1 MDTTVATEVVQPQQT
16 DATPSSGLT
25 PEQQVVEQQARDR
38 YNKSINP
45 EVDVDPTAVPEG
57 YNTDGTPI
65 EEEVVNWETKYQELE
80 IQHQLATNP
89 NLYQTESGVYDATD
103 IINDFKA
110 TGVLSN
116 EYRQELLS
124 TGLTNEQIDEA
135 VAKLG
140 GTVKEPSAKPK
151 DDAQQA
157 GSFNVK
163 KFEAEYANT
172 GKLSEAS
179 YNELSKLGFSKR
191 DVDIYV
197 NGQKEIA
204 RNFTNT
210 LYEKVGGEQAYSELV
225 QWSASN
231 LDKATIERYNEAVS
245 SNDRDAILSL
255 VEYAR
260 FKKEGT
266 TATNTKPNRISG
278 DSSDVPAFAPFKDK
292 TEWQRATSNK
302 NYGKDIKYTNMVDNR
317 YLVAR
322 RQGLI

>member
-1 MDTTVATEVVQPQQT
+1 MENNTVVTENTQP
-16 DATPSSGLT
+16 SEVGSGLT
-25 PEQQVVEQQARDR
+25 TEQLQEEQVARER
-38 YNKSINP
+38 YQKSINP
-45 EVDVDPTAVPEG
+45 DADTSTVPEG
-57 YNTDGTPI
+57 YNPDGTPI
-65 EEEVVNWETKYQELE
+65 EEKEVNWETKYQELE
-80 IQHQLATNP
+80 LQHQLATNP
-89 NLYQTESGVYDATD
+89 NLYQTDSGVYDATD

-124 TGLTNEQIDEA
+124 TGLTNAQIDEA
-135 VAKLG
+135 VAKFG
-140 GTVKEPSAKPK
+140 GTPSTK
-151 DDAQQA
+151 DDTQQT
-157 GSFNVK
+157 GSFNVR
-163 KFEAEYANT
+163 KFEAEYATT

-179 YNELSKLGFSKR
+179 YNELAKLGFSKR

-210 LYEKVGGEQAYSELV
+210 LYEKVGGEQAYAELV

-245 SNDRDAILSL
+245 NNDRETIMSL
-255 VEYAR
+255 VEFAK

-266 TATNTKPNRISG
+266 TTNTKPNRISG

>member
-1 MDTTVATEVVQPQQT
+1 MENNTVVTENTQP
-16 DATPSSGLT
+16 AEGSLGLT
-25 PEQQVVEQQARDR
+25 TEQLQEEQNARER
-38 YNKSINP
+38 YQKSVNP
-45 EVDVDPTAVPEG
+45 DADTSSNVPEG
-57 YNTDGTPI
+57 YNPDGTPI
-65 EEEVVNWETKYQELE
+65 EEQEVNWETKYQELE

-89 NLYQTESGVYDATD
+89 NLYQTDSGVYDATD

-135 VAKLG
+135 VAKFG
-140 GTVKEPSAKPK
+140 GTVKEPSTKSK
-151 DDAQQA
+151 DDGTQQT

-163 KFEAEYANT
+163 KFEAEYATT
-172 GKLSEAS
+172 GRLSEES
-179 YNELSKLGFSKR
+179 YSELSKLGFSKR

-225 QWSASN
+225 QWSANN

-278 DSSDVPAFAPFKDK
+278 DSSDVTAFAPFKDK

>member
-1 MDTTVATEVVQPQQT
+1 MENNTVVTENIQP
-16 DATPSSGLT
+16 AEVGSGLT
-25 PEQQVVEQQARDR
+25 TEQLQEEQVARER
-38 YNKSINP
+38 YQKSINP
-45 EVDVDPTAVPEG
+45 DADTSTVPEG
-57 YNTDGTPI
+57 YNPDGTPI
-65 EEEVVNWETKYQELE
+65 EKEDVNWETKYQELE
-80 IQHQLATNP
+80 LQHQLATNP
-89 NLYQTESGVYDATD
+89 NLYQTDSGVYDATD

-110 TGVLSN
+110 TGVLSD

-135 VAKLG
+135 VAKFG
-140 GTVKEPSAKPK
+140 GTVKEPSTKPK
-151 DDAQQA
+151 DDTQQT

-172 GKLSEAS
+172 GRLSEES

-225 QWSASN
+225 QWSANN

-245 SNDRDAILSL
+245 SNDRDTILSL

>member
-1 MDTTVATEVVQPQQT
+1 MENNTVVTENTQP
-16 DATPSSGLT
+16 AEVGSGLT
-25 PEQQVVEQQARDR
+25 TEQLQEEQNARER
-38 YNKSINP
+38 YQKSVNP
-45 EVDVDPTAVPEG
+45 DADTSTVPEG
-57 YNTDGTPI
+57 YNPDGTPI
-65 EEEVVNWETKYQELE
+65 EEKEVNWETKYQELE

-89 NLYQTESGVYDATD
+89 NLYQTDSGVYDATD

-135 VAKLG
+135 VAKFG
-140 GTVKEPSAKPK
+140 GTVKESSAKSK
-151 DDAQQA
+151 DDTQQT
-157 GSFNVK
+157 GSFNVR
-163 KFEAEYANT
+163 KFEAEYATT

-210 LYEKVGGEQAYSELV
+210 LYEKVGGEQAYAELV

-266 TATNTKPNRISG
+266 TATNNKPNRISG

>member
-1 MDTTVATEVVQPQQT
+1 MENNTVVTENTQP
-16 DATPSSGLT
+16 SEVGSGLT
-25 PEQQVVEQQARDR
+25 TEQLQEEQVARER
-38 YNKSINP
+38 YQKSINP
-45 EVDVDPTAVPEG
+45 DADTSTVPEG
-57 YNTDGTPI
+57 YNPDGTPI
-65 EEEVVNWETKYQELE
+65 EEKEVNWETKYQELE
-80 IQHQLATNP
+80 LQHQLATNP
-89 NLYQTESGVYDATD
+89 NLYQTDSGIYDATD

-124 TGLTNEQIDEA
+124 TGLTNAQIDEA
-135 VAKLG
+135 VAKFG
-140 GTVKEPSAKPK
+140 GTPSTK
-151 DDAQQA
+151 DDTQQT
-157 GSFNVK
+157 GSFNVR
-163 KFEAEYANT
+163 KFEAEYATT

-179 YNELSKLGFSKR
+179 YNELAKLGFSKR

-210 LYEKVGGEQAYSELV
+210 LYEKVGGEQAYAELV

-245 SNDRDAILSL
+245 NNDRETIMSL
-255 VEYAR
+255 VEFAK

-266 TATNTKPNRISG
+266 TTNTKPNRISG

>member
-1 MDTTVATEVVQPQQT
+1 MENNTVVTENVQP
-16 DATPSSGLT
+16 AEVGSGLT
-25 PEQQVVEQQARDR
+25 TEQLQEEQNARER
-38 YNKSINP
+38 YQKSINP
-45 EVDVDPTAVPEG
+45 NADTSTVPEG
-57 YNTDGTPI
+57 FNPDGTPI
-65 EEEVVNWETKYQELE
+65 EEKEVNWETKYQELE

-89 NLYQTESGVYDATD
+89 NLYQTESGIYDATD

-135 VAKLG
+135 VAKFG
-140 GTVKEPSAKPK
+140 GTPSTKPK
-151 DDAQQA
+151 EDTQQA

-163 KFEAEYANT
+163 KFEAEYATT
-172 GKLSEAS
+172 GKLSEES
-179 YNELSKLGFSKR
+179 YNELAKLGFSKR

-210 LYEKVGGEQAYSELV
+210 LYEKVGGEQAYAELV

-255 VEYAR
+255 VEYAK

-266 TATNTKPNRISG
+266 TTNTKPNRISG

-292 TEWQRATSNK
+292 TEWQRATANK
-302 NYGKDIKYTNMVDNR
+302 NYGKDVKYTNMVDNR

>member
-1 MDTTVATEVVQPQQT
+1 MENNTVVTENTQP
-16 DATPSSGLT
+16 SEVGSGLT
-25 PEQQVVEQQARDR
+25 TEQLQEEQVARER
-38 YNKSINP
+38 YQKSINP
-45 EVDVDPTAVPEG
+45 DADTSTVPEG
-57 YNTDGTPI
+57 YNPDGTPI
-65 EEEVVNWETKYQELE
+65 EEKEVNWETKYQELKL
-80 IQHQLATNP
+80 QHQLATNP
-89 NLYQTESGVYDATD
+89 NLYQTDSGVYDATD

-124 TGLTNEQIDEA
+124 TGLTNAQIDEA
-135 VAKLG
+135 VAKFG
-140 GTVKEPSAKPK
+140 GTPSTK
-151 DDAQQA
+151 DDTQQT
-157 GSFNVK
+157 GSFNVR
-163 KFEAEYANT
+163 KFEAEYATT

-179 YNELSKLGFSKR
+179 YNELAKLGFSKR

-210 LYEKVGGEQAYSELV
+210 LYEKVGGEQAYAELV

-245 SNDRDAILSL
+245 NNDRETIMSL
-255 VEYAR
+255 VEFAK

-266 TATNTKPNRISG
+266 TTNTKPNRISG

>member
-1 MDTTVATEVVQPQQT
+1 MENNTVVTENVQP
-16 DATPSSGLT
+16 AEVGSGLT
-25 PEQQVVEQQARDR
+25 TEQLQEEQNARER
-38 YNKSINP
+38 YQKSINP
-45 EVDVDPTAVPEG
+45 NADTSTVPEG
-57 YNTDGTPI
+57 FNPDGTPI
-65 EEEVVNWETKYQELE
+65 EEKEVNWETKYQELE

-89 NLYQTESGVYDATD
+89 NLYQTESGIYDATD

-135 VAKLG
+135 VAKFG
-140 GTVKEPSAKPK
+140 GTPSTKPK
-151 DDAQQA
+151 EDTQQA

-163 KFEAEYANT
+163 KFEAEYATT
-172 GKLSEAS
+172 GKLSEES
-179 YNELSKLGFSKR
+179 YNELAKLGFSKR

-210 LYEKVGGEQAYSELV
+210 LYEKVGGEQAYAELV

-245 SNDRDAILSL
+245 NNDRETIMSL
-255 VEYAR
+255 VEFAK

-266 TATNTKPNRISG
+266 TTNTKPNRISG

-292 TEWQRATSNK
+292 TEWQRATANK
-302 NYGKDIKYTNMVDNR
+302 NYGKDVKYTNMVDNR

>member
-1 MDTTVATEVVQPQQT
+1 MENNTVVTENTQP
-16 DATPSSGLT
+16 SEVGSGLT
-25 PEQQVVEQQARDR
+25 TEQLQEEQVARER
-38 YNKSINP
+38 YQKSINP
-45 EVDVDPTAVPEG
+45 DADTSTVPEG
-57 YNTDGTPI
+57 YNPDGTPI
-65 EEEVVNWETKYQELE
+65 EEQEVNWETKYQELE

-89 NLYQTESGVYDATD
+89 NLYQTDSGVYDATD

-135 VAKLG
+135 VAKFG
-140 GTVKEPSAKPK
+140 GTIKEPSTKSK
-151 DDAQQA
+151 DDVQQA
-157 GSFNVK
+157 GNFNVR
-163 KFEAEYANT
+163 KFEAEYATT
-172 GKLSEAS
+172 GRLSEES
-179 YNELSKLGFSKR
+179 YSELSKLGFSKR

-225 QWSASN
+225 QWSATN

>member
-1 MDTTVATEVVQPQQT
+1 MENNTVVTENTQPVE
-16 DATPSSGLT
+16 SGSGLT
-25 PEQQVVEQQARDR
+25 TEQLQEEQNARER
-38 YNKSINP
+38 YQKSVNP
-45 EVDVDPTAVPEG
+45 DADTSSNVPEG
-57 YNTDGTPI
+57 YNPDGTPI
-65 EEEVVNWETKYQELE
+65 EEKEVNWETKYQELE

-89 NLYQTESGVYDATD
+89 NLYQTDSGVYDATD

-135 VAKLG
+135 VAKFG
-140 GTVKEPSAKPK
+140 GTVKEPSIKSK
-151 DDAQQA
+151 EDTQQA

-163 KFEAEYANT
+163 KFEAEYATT
-172 GKLSEAS
+172 GKLSEES

-210 LYEKVGGEQAYSELV
+210 LYEKVGGEQAYAELV

-266 TATNTKPNRISG
+266 TATNTKPNRING
-278 DSSDVPAFAPFKDK
+278 DSSDVPAFAPFRDK

>member
-1 MDTTVATEVVQPQQT
+1 M
-16 DATPSSGLT
+16 
-25 PEQQVVEQQARDR
+25 
-38 YNKSINP
+38 
-45 EVDVDPTAVPEG
+45 
-57 YNTDGTPI
+57 
-65 EEEVVNWETKYQELE
+65 E

-89 NLYQTESGVYDATD
+89 NLYQTESGIYDATD

-135 VAKLG
+135 VAKFG
-140 GTVKEPSAKPK
+140 GTPSTKPK
-151 DDAQQA
+151 EDTQQA

-163 KFEAEYANT
+163 KFEAEYATT
-172 GKLSEAS
+172 GKLSEES
-179 YNELSKLGFSKR
+179 YNELAKLGFSKR

-210 LYEKVGGEQAYSELV
+210 LYEKVGGEQAYAELV

-245 SNDRDAILSL
+245 NNDRETIMSL
-255 VEYAR
+255 VEFAK

-266 TATNTKPNRISG
+266 TTNTKPNRISG

-292 TEWQRATSNK
+292 TEWQRATANK
-302 NYGKDIKYTNMVDNR
+302 NYGKDVKYTNMVDNR

>member
-1 MDTTVATEVVQPQQT
+1 MENNTVVTDNVQP
-16 DATPSSGLT
+16 SEVGSGLT
-25 PEQQVVEQQARDR
+25 TEQLQEEQSARER
-38 YNKSINP
+38 YQKSINP
-45 EVDVDPTAVPEG
+45 DTDTSTVPEG
-57 YNTDGTPI
+57 YNPDGTPI
-65 EEEVVNWETKYQELE
+65 EKKEVNWETKYQELE
-80 IQHQLATNP
+80 LQHQLATNP
-89 NLYQTESGVYDATD
+89 NLYQTDSGVYDATD

-124 TGLTNEQIDEA
+124 TGLTNAQIDEA
-135 VAKLG
+135 IAKFG
-140 GTVKEPSAKPK
+140 GTPSTK
-151 DDAQQA
+151 DDTQQT
-157 GSFNVK
+157 GSFNVR

-172 GKLSEAS
+172 GRLSEES

-191 DVDIYV
+191 DVDIYI

-210 LYEKVGGEQAYSELV
+210 LYEKVGGEQAYAELV
-225 QWSASN
+225 QWSATN

-266 TATNTKPNRISG
+266 TATNNKPNRISG

-292 TEWQRATSNK
+292 TEWQRATANK

>member
-1 MDTTVATEVVQPQQT
+1 MDNNTVVTENTQPT
-16 DATPSSGLT
+16 ESGSGLT
-25 PEQQVVEQQARDR
+25 TEQLQEEQNARER
-38 YNKSINP
+38 YQKSINP
-45 EVDVDPTAVPEG
+45 DADSSTVPEG
-57 YNTDGTPI
+57 YNPDGTPI
-65 EEEVVNWETKYQELE
+65 EEKEVNWETKYQELD

-89 NLYQTESGVYDATD
+89 NLYQTDNGVYDATD
-103 IINDFKA
+103 IIEDFKA
-110 TGVLSN
+110 TGVLSD
-116 EYRQELLS
+116 EYRQELIS

-135 VAKLG
+135 IAKLG
-140 GTVKEPSAKPK
+140 GTVKEPSTKPK
-151 DDAQQA
+151 EDTQQA

-163 KFEAEYANT
+163 KFEAEYTNT
-172 GKLSEAS
+172 GRLSEES

-210 LYEKVGGEQAYSELV
+210 LYDKVGGEQAYAELV

-278 DSSDVPAFAPFKDK
+278 DSSDVSAFAPFRDK

>member
-1 MDTTVATEVVQPQQT
+1 MENNTVVTENTQPVE
-16 DATPSSGLT
+16 SGSGLT
-25 PEQQVVEQQARDR
+25 TEQLQEEQSARER
-38 YNKSINP
+38 YQKSINP
-45 EVDVDPTAVPEG
+45 DTDTSTVPEG
-57 YNTDGTPI
+57 YNPDGTPI
-65 EEEVVNWETKYQELE
+65 EKKEVNWETKYQELE
-80 IQHQLATNP
+80 LQHQLATNP
-89 NLYQTESGVYDATD
+89 NLYQTDSGVYDATD

-124 TGLTNEQIDEA
+124 TGLTNAQIDEA
-135 VAKLG
+135 IAKFG
-140 GTVKEPSAKPK
+140 GTPSTK
-151 DDAQQA
+151 DNTQQT
-157 GSFNVK
+157 GSFNVR

-172 GKLSEAS
+172 GRLSEES

-191 DVDIYV
+191 DVDIYI

-210 LYEKVGGEQAYSELV
+210 LYEKVGGEQAYAELV
-225 QWSASN
+225 QWSATN

-266 TATNTKPNRISG
+266 TATNNKPNRISG

-292 TEWQRATSNK
+292 TEWQRATANK

>member
-1 MDTTVATEVVQPQQT
+1 MENNTVVTENVQP
-16 DATPSSGLT
+16 AEVGSGLT
-25 PEQQVVEQQARDR
+25 TEQLQEEQNARER
-38 YNKSINP
+38 YQKSINP
-45 EVDVDPTAVPEG
+45 NADTSTVPEG
-57 YNTDGTPI
+57 FNPDGTPI
-65 EEEVVNWETKYQELE
+65 EEKEVNWETKYQELE

-89 NLYQTESGVYDATD
+89 NLYQTESGIYDATD

-135 VAKLG
+135 VAKFG
-140 GTVKEPSAKPK
+140 GTPSTKPK
-151 DDAQQA
+151 EDTQQA

-163 KFEAEYANT
+163 KFEAEYATT
-172 GKLSEAS
+172 GKLSEES
-179 YNELSKLGFSKR
+179 YNELAKLGFSKR

-210 LYEKVGGEQAYSELV
+210 LYEKVGGEQAYAELV

-245 SNDRDAILSL
+245 SNDRDTILSL
-255 VEYAR
+255 VEYAK

-266 TATNTKPNRISG
+266 TTNTKPNRISG

-292 TEWQRATSNK
+292 TEWQRATANK
-302 NYGKDIKYTNMVDNR
+302 NYGKDVKYTNMVDNR

>member
-1 MDTTVATEVVQPQQT
+1 MDNTTVVTENVQP
-16 DATPSSGLT
+16 AEVGSGLT
-25 PEQQVVEQQARDR
+25 AEQLQEEQVARER
-38 YNKSINP
+38 YQKSINP
-45 EVDVDPTAVPEG
+45 DAYTSTVPEG
-57 YNTDGTPI
+57 YNPDGTPI
-65 EEEVVNWETKYQELE
+65 EEKEVNWETKYQELE

-110 TGVLSN
+110 TGVLSD

-124 TGLTNEQIDEA
+124 TGLTNAQIDEA
-135 VAKLG
+135 IAKFG
-140 GTVKEPSAKPK
+140 GAPSTTKPK
-151 DDAQQA
+151 EDTQQA

-163 KFEAEYANT
+163 KFEAEYATT
-172 GKLSEAS
+172 GKLSEES
-179 YNELSKLGFSKR
+179 YNELAKLGFSKR

-210 LYEKVGGEQAYSELV
+210 LYEKVGGEQAYAELV

-255 VEYAR
+255 VEFAK
-260 FKKEGT
+260 FKKEG
-266 TATNTKPNRISG
+266 ASPTNTKPNRISG

-292 TEWQRATSNK
+292 TEWQRATANK
-302 NYGKDIKYTNMVDNR
+302 NYGKDVKYTNMVDNR

>member
-1 MDTTVATEVVQPQQT
+1 MENNTVVTENTQPVE
-16 DATPSSGLT
+16 SGSGLT
-25 PEQQVVEQQARDR
+25 TEQLQEEQSARER
-38 YNKSINP
+38 YQKSINP
-45 EVDVDPTAVPEG
+45 DTDTSTVPEG
-57 YNTDGTPI
+57 YNPDGTPI
-65 EEEVVNWETKYQELE
+65 EKKEANWETKYQELE
-80 IQHQLATNP
+80 LQHQLATNP
-89 NLYQTESGVYDATD
+89 NLYQTDSGVYDATD

-124 TGLTNEQIDEA
+124 TGLTNAQIDEA
-135 VAKLG
+135 IAKFG
-140 GTVKEPSAKPK
+140 GTPSTK
-151 DDAQQA
+151 DNTQQT
-157 GSFNVK
+157 GSFNVR

-172 GKLSEAS
+172 GRLSEES

-191 DVDIYV
+191 DVDIYI

-210 LYEKVGGEQAYSELV
+210 LYEKVGGEQAYAELV
-225 QWSASN
+225 QWSATN

-266 TATNTKPNRISG
+266 TATSNKPNRISG

-292 TEWQRATSNK
+292 TEWQRATANK

>member
-1 MDTTVATEVVQPQQT
+1 MENNTVVTENTQPVE
-16 DATPSSGLT
+16 SGSGLT
-25 PEQQVVEQQARDR
+25 TEQLQEEQNARER
-38 YNKSINP
+38 YQQSINP
-45 EVDVDPTAVPEG
+45 DADSSTVPEG
-57 YNTDGTPI
+57 YNPDGTPI
-65 EEEVVNWETKYQELE
+65 EEKEVNWETKYQELE

-89 NLYQTESGVYDATD
+89 NLYQTDNGVYDATD
-103 IINDFKA
+103 IINDFKS
-110 TGVLSN
+110 TGVLSD
-116 EYRQELLS
+116 EYRQELIS

-140 GTVKEPSAKPK
+140 GTVKEPSTKPK
-151 DDAQQA
+151 DDTQQT

-163 KFEAEYANT
+163 KFEAEYATT
-172 GKLSEAS
+172 GKLSEES
-179 YNELSKLGFSKR
+179 YSELSKLGFSKR

-210 LYEKVGGEQAYSELV
+210 LYEKVGGEQAYAELV

-231 LDKATIERYNEAVS
+231 LDKATIERYNEAVNN
-245 SNDRDAILSL
+245 NDRDAILSL

-260 FKKEGT
+260 FKKDG

-278 DSSDVPAFAPFKDK
+278 DSSDVPAFAPFRDK

>member
-1 MDTTVATEVVQPQQT
+1 MENNTVVTENVQP
-16 DATPSSGLT
+16 AEVGSGLT
-25 PEQQVVEQQARDR
+25 TEQLQEEQNARER
-38 YNKSINP
+38 YQKSINP
-45 EVDVDPTAVPEG
+45 NADTSTVPEG
-57 YNTDGTPI
+57 FNPDGTPI
-65 EEEVVNWETKYQELE
+65 EEKEVNWETKYQELE

-89 NLYQTESGVYDATD
+89 NLYQTESGIYDATD

-135 VAKLG
+135 VAKFG
-140 GTVKEPSAKPK
+140 GTPSTKPK
-151 DDAQQA
+151 EDTQQA

-163 KFEAEYANT
+163 KFEAEYATT
-172 GKLSEAS
+172 GKLSEES
-179 YNELSKLGFSKR
+179 YNELAKLGFSKR

-210 LYEKVGGEQAYSELV
+210 LYEKVGGEQAYAELV

-245 SNDRDAILSL
+245 SNDRDTILSL

-260 FKKEGT
+260 FKKEGSSP
-266 TATNTKPNRISG
+266 TNTKPNRISG
-278 DSSDVPAFAPFKDK
+278 DSSDVPTFAPFKDK
-292 TEWQRATSNK
+292 TEWQRATANK

>member
-1 MDTTVATEVVQPQQT
+1 MENNTVVTENTQP
-16 DATPSSGLT
+16 SEVGSGLT
-25 PEQQVVEQQARDR
+25 TEQLQEEQVARER
-38 YNKSINP
+38 YQKSINP
-45 EVDVDPTAVPEG
+45 DADTSTVPKG
-57 YNTDGTPI
+57 YNPDGTPI
-65 EEEVVNWETKYQELE
+65 EEKEVKWETKYQELE
-80 IQHQLATNP
+80 TQYQLATNP
-89 NLYQTESGVYDATD
+89 NIYQTDSGVYDATD

-110 TGVLSN
+110 TGVLSD

-124 TGLTNEQIDEA
+124 TGLTNAQIDEA
-135 VAKLG
+135 VAKFG
-140 GTVKEPSAKPK
+140 GTPSTK
-151 DDAQQA
+151 DDGTQQT
-157 GSFNVK
+157 GSFNVR
-163 KFEAEYANT
+163 KFEAEYATT

-179 YNELSKLGFSKR
+179 YNELAKLGFSKR

-210 LYEKVGGEQAYSELV
+210 LYEKVGGEQAYAELV

-245 SNDRDAILSL
+245 NNDRETIMSL
-255 VEYAR
+255 VEFAK

-266 TATNTKPNRISG
+266 TTNTKPNRING

>member
-1 MDTTVATEVVQPQQT
+1 METTVATEVVQPQQT

-25 PEQQVVEQQARDR
+25 PEQQAVEQQARER
-38 YNKSINP
+38 YQKSINP
-45 EVDVDPTAVPEG
+45 DTDTSTVPEG
-57 YNTDGTPI
+57 YNPDGTPI
-65 EEEVVNWETKYQELE
+65 EKEEVNWEAKYQELE
-80 IQHQLATNP
+80 LQHKLATNP

-110 TGVLSN
+110 TGVLSD

-124 TGLTNEQIDEA
+124 TGLTDAQIDEA
-135 VAKLG
+135 IAKLG
-140 GTVKEPSAKPK
+140 GKPTTKPK
-151 DDAQQA
+151 EDTQQT
-157 GSFNVK
+157 GTFNVK
-163 KFEAEYANT
+163 KFEAEYATT
-172 GKLSEAS
+172 GKLSEES
-179 YNELSKLGFSKR
+179 YAELAKLGFSKR

-204 RNFTNT
+204 QNFTKS
-210 LYEKVGGEQAYSELV
+210 LYEKVGGEQAYAELV

-245 SNDRDAILSL
+245 NNDRETIISL
-255 VEYAR
+255 VEYAK
-260 FKKEGT
+260 FKKEGASQST
-266 TATNTKPNRISG
+266 PKPNRISG

-292 TEWQRATSNK
+292 TEWQRATANK
-302 NYGKDIKYTNMVDNR
+302 NYGRDMKYTNMVDNR